1 MYPYIEK
8 NALARLPRHE
18 SPKPSSGG
26 IRSWI
31 KAATREWRRRKMIAA
46 LEAMDDRL
54 LRDIGLY
61 RGDIRNVV
69 NGLDDRELRMT
80 PVARSADNGCPCR
93 SAFSEA
99 AW

>member
-1 MYPYIEK
+1 MYLYIEK

-31 KAATREWRRRKMIAA
+31 TAAIREWRRRKMIAA
-46 LEAMDDRL
+46 LESMDDRL

-69 NGLDDRELRMT
+69 NCLDDRELRMT
-80 PVARSADNGCPCR
+80 PIARNT
-93 SAFSEA
+93 
-99 AW
+99 